1 MTLHAGAHTCSA
13 SLHTYVQEQLLSYC
27 VCVSY
32 RSFKADET
40 FTAIGEKLCL
50 ELGECLTQHGFS
62 PFHPDKQNDLKGQI
76 AAVKSQDNPIR
87 KLVGKYLIHLS

>member
-1 MTLHAGAHTCSA
+1 MHALLLSIQHG
-13 SLHTYVQEQLLSYC
+13 QEQSLSHYVC
-27 VCVSY
+27 VCVSIALSLN

-40 FTAIGEKLCL
+40 FSAIGEKLCL

-62 PFHPDKQNDLKGQI
+62 PFHPDRQNALKGQI

-87 KLVGKYLIHLS
+87 KLVGNYFIRLE